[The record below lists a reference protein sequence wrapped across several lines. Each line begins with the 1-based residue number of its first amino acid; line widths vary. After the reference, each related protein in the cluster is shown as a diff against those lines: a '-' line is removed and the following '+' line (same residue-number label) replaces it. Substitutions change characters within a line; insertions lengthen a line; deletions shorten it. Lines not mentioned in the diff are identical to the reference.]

1 MPAGIAVTGAACG
14 AGLVQPAPARVAG
27 AELAAGTPAVQPGGT
42 DSWPSE
48 DAWPTPA
55 STGDPT
61 PLVAAVAAG
70 AVGMNGAD
78 SAPGAVG
85 SQLTAP
91 GRNCPWPR
99 AMKSD
104 AAAPVF
110 WTQLNGVPK
119 VANDEPRP
127 PPPCAGVA
135 ALSAP
140 DDDVDAAAT

>member
-42 DSWPSE
+42 DSCPSE
-48 DAWPTPA
+48 DAWPSPA
-55 STGDPT
+55 STGDPGA
-61 PLVAAVAAG
+61 PVAADVAAG
-70 AVGMNGAD
+70 PVGMNGAS
-78 SAPGAVG
+78 SAPGPCG

-91 GRNCPWPR
+91 GRNWPWPR

-110 WTQLNGVPK
+110 WY
-119 VANDEPRP
+119 
-127 PPPCAGVA
+127 
-135 ALSAP
+135 
-140 DDDVDAAAT
+140 